1 VYRFNQKREIEL
13 KSMKNVP
20 LGRFEASMQHALY
33 KLEWK
38 IKKIKKDL
46 GILIID

>member
-1 VYRFNQKREIEL
+1 
-13 KSMKNVP
+13 MKNVP

-33 KLEWK
+33 KLEWMIKK
-38 IKKIKKDL
+38 IKKNKKDL